1 MLMLMV
7 STEIS
12 HLFVFFFSPWFSHM
26 AVAPTEPEAGGRGVD
41 G

>member
-7 STEIS
+7 CTEIS
-12 HLFVFFFSPWFSHM
+12 HLFFFSPWFSHM